1 MRLATLQFE
10 KEFILYD
17 AGILWDATAT
27 PQIDVAQSRQVT
39 PDPAWFSADFWQARD
54 AVVGQ
59 APGRGTS
66 LFVDASGIAS
76 DQQWVL
82 RTYHRGGLVAKISAS
97 RYLWLGLERTR
108 AFRELRLTALLRE
121 RGLPV
126 AQPVA
131 AFVHHHGPTYEAALI
146 TRRLEGARALA
157 ELLPQVD
164 DALLAR
170 VGETIRRFHRTGLD
184 HVDLNARNLLITPDE
199 QVWMIDLDRCRLR
212 RPGRWQQAN
221 LQRLARS
228 LRKFSPQNTARHWHA
243 LLQGYHQS

>member
-17 AGILWDATAT
+17 ADILWDATGT
-27 PQIDVAQSRQVT
+27 PQIGAARSGSDT
-39 PDPAWFSADFWQARD
+39 PLPAWFSADFWQARG

-66 LFVDASGIAS
+66 LFVDASSIVS

-82 RTYHRGGLVAKISAS
+82 RGYRRGGLAAKVSAA

-108 AFRELRLTALLRE
+108 AFRELRLTASLKE
-121 RGLPV
+121 KGLPV
-126 AQPVA
+126 AQPIA
-131 AFVHHHGPTYEAALI
+131 AWVHHLGATYEAALI

-157 ELLPQVD
+157 ELLPQAD
-164 DALLAR
+164 DALLVR
-170 VGETIRRFHRTGLD
+170 VGETIRRFHRSGLD
-184 HVDLNARNLLITPDE
+184 HVDLNARNLLITPDG
-199 QVWMIDLDRCRLR
+199 QVWLIDLDRCRLR
-212 RPGRWQQAN
+212 RSGRWQQAN

-228 LRKFSPQNTARHWHA
+228 LKKFSPQDTARHWQA